1 MGKNQPK
8 KEKKKEKALEKMWPK
23 EICSWAYV
31 NMQNPAVTW
40 NMFQIQ
46 YLPTKNPTQPKVAIL
61 ECLII
66 VTEKEKMLS

>member
-1 MGKNQPK
+1 
-8 KEKKKEKALEKMWPK
+8 MWPK